1 MINGL
6 TIIILS
12 IILFC
17 SSAKAEEQEKYGPPN
32 LLKTMKTPFSGS
44 VIDRELRKKWEA
56 QRKKKNEPISLGAI
70 SLNSKSSGR
79 RKISLARKLLPPKL
93 YLPER
98 MTIGKS
104 EKFVIKGKAGMNVA
118 IAMADKDT
126 GARPI
131 MGHKLRLGADR
142 KLVAVGTIPSSGVLE
157 IYIGTP
163 IQGDLIGQKLFFEAA
178 LWSKE
183 DLSDTEFAQTV
194 APGVEKEETNGVLI
208 AGEIIQKRGVRIV
221 PDSAIP
227 LGQRQTQGTSLS
239 SGQP

>member
-12 IILFC
+12 IFLFC
-17 SSAKAEEQEKYGPPN
+17 SPSQAVEQEKYGPPN

-44 VIDRELRKKWEA
+44 VILQELRKKIEE
-56 QRKKKNEPISLGAI
+56 QKKKKTEKISLGTI
-70 SLNSKSSGR
+70 SLNSKSSGP

-104 EKFVIKGKAGMNVA
+104 EKFVVKGKAGMNVA

-126 GARPI
+126 GAKPVL
-131 MGHKLRLGADR
+131 GHKLRLGADR

-157 IYIGTP
+157 VYIGTP
-163 IQGDLIGQKLFFEAA
+163 IQGDLIGEKLFFEAA
-178 LWSKE
+178 LWSKD

-208 AGEIIQKRGVRIV
+208 AGQTIHKRGVRIV

-239 SGQP
+239 SGKP